1 MSKHRTFTP
10 EFKAQVVLEIL
21 SGAKTAAE
29 ACREHDLSPQVVNHW
44 KAEFIQN
51 APKLFQG
58 DARSETDQARIADL
72 ERLVGKLTMQLEIA
86 KKVSS
91 LLNARRR
98 KNEP

>member
-10 EFKAQVVLEIL
+10 EFKAQVVLEVL
-21 SGAKTAAE
+21 TGAKTAAE
-29 ACREHDLSPQVVNHW
+29 ACREHNLSPQIVNHW

-58 DARSETDQARIADL
+58 DTWSKNDQARIADL
-72 ERLVGKLTMQLEIA
+72 ERLVGQLSLQLEIA
-86 KKVSS
+86 KKVSG
-91 LLNARRR
+91 LLNTHRR